1 MVIAGSIIS
10 AVLILILLYS
20 ILIEPNNLEV
30 NNFSLRTSRLEGCD
44 SLTILHLSDLHL
56 REFGRREQRLV
67 DYLTGVTPDLIIIT
81 GDFIE
86 NFQAIYKF
94 EKLFKSMKS
103 KFGTFGVLGN
113 NDYGLSDNGVRLKTL
128 ENFLKD
134 MKITIL
140 KNNSITIGDN
150 IRLVGIDDPHK
161 GYDNMVKAFSEV
173 SKSDKLRIVLT
184 HSPETVDFLLSR
196 QPDLILTGH
205 THGGQVAL
213 PIFGPVFLN
222 IKKGFKISAGLNYF
236 NNIPVYLSKG
246 IGTTL
251 LPIRFNC
258 RPELTLI
265 TLEH

>member
-1 MVIAGSIIS
+1 MVIAGLIIS
-10 AVLILILLYS
+10 VVIVLILLYS
-20 ILIEPNNLEV
+20 IFIEPHNLEV
-30 NNFSLRTSRLEGCD
+30 NEFSLRTSRLAEEE
-44 SLTILHLSDLHL
+44 SFTILHLSDLHL

-67 DYLTGVTPDLIIIT
+67 DYLDGVTPDVIIIT

-86 NFQAIYKF
+86 DFSALYKF
-94 EKLFKSMKS
+94 EKIFRSMKS
-103 KFGTFGVLGN
+103 KFGVFGVLGN
-113 NDYGLSDNGVRLKTL
+113 NDYGLSANGARVKTL
-128 ENFLKD
+128 EAFLKD
-134 MKITIL
+134 MNITIL
-140 KNNSITIGDN
+140 RNQSIIIGN
-150 IRLVGIDDPHK
+150 QIRLVGVDDPHR
-161 GYDNMVKAFSEV
+161 GYDNMVKAFREV
-173 SKSDKLRIVLT
+173 AKSDKLRIVLT

-222 IKKGFKISAGLNYF
+222 IKKGFKINAGLNYF

-251 LPIRFNC
+251 FPIRFNC